1 MSSAQIDAV
10 DLDACLSVAL
20 EAAQKAG
27 QVIRDAWHK
36 PRHVHHK
43 SEHGGYLGLR
53 GVESGLYMSRCIGHE
68 HDHDFLD

>member
-1 MSSAQIDAV
+1 MSSTQIDAV

-27 QVIRDAWHK
+27 QVIREAWHK

-43 SEHGGYLGLR
+43 SEHGR
-53 GVESGLYMSRCIGHE
+53 VV
-68 HDHDFLD
+68 